1 MIMKYITKIVKL
13 GKQEYTVVVSC
24 QIDGFVNSE
33 WIMDAD
39 RKALNALLVSMA
51 MLLENRN
58 LIIYFPLWHNKIA
71 KDLYRT
77 DDLDNRQQNFDVVFM
92 FHTLQFPIHHWKEL
106 RRKLKKIKCS
116 LHTKEINL
124 FATDEKIGRLCDKH
138 KKKDIYFKERDL
150 FDRYFRFDTHFFIGG
165 PYDFAQSYN
174 ELRKLLDT
182 PLEHNFCSH
191 YFQNWV
197 AFPQVCSA
205 KNDWLERIE
214 IGFYDHFLRKDH
226 KNAEKNYWKDSK
238 KRMDEILSKSSLDN

>member
-13 GKQEYTVVVSC
+13 GKQEYTVVVPC

-33 WIMDAD
+33 RTMDAN
-39 RKALNALLVSMA
+39 RKALNALFVSMA

-106 RRKLKKIKCS
+106 RGKLKKIKCR

-124 FATDEKIGRLCDKH
+124 FATDEKIG
-138 KKKDIYFKERDL
+138 
-150 FDRYFRFDTHFFIGG
+150 
-165 PYDFAQSYN
+165 
-174 ELRKLLDT
+174 
-182 PLEHNFCSH
+182 
-191 YFQNWV
+191 
-197 AFPQVCSA
+197 
-205 KNDWLERIE
+205 
-214 IGFYDHFLRKDH
+214 
-226 KNAEKNYWKDSK
+226 
-238 KRMDEILSKSSLDN
+238 